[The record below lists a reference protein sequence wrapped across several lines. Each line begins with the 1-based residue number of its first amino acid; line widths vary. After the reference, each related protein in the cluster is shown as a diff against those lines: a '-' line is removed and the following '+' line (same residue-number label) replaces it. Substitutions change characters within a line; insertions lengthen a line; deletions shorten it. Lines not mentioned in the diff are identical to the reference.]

1 MAASQMGCGLKVPSA
16 ARLQNQA
23 SPEVSPAL
31 GEVEWTLPVDSS
43 PDNKLHEEDQQ

>member
-1 MAASQMGCGLKVPSA
+1 MFTLRSETA
-16 ARLQNQA
+16 NQA
-23 SPEVSPAL
+23 LLEGSPAL